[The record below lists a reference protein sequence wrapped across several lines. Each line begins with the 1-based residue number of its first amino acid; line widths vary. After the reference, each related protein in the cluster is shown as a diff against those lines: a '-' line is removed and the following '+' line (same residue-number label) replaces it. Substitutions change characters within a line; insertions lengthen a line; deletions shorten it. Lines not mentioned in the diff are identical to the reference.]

1 MNTLAKTSLVQAAAL
16 AVVWVMA
23 SSFAGQTADAK
34 IEDRHPDMAVAQA
47 FETLEQAGQF
57 SARHQTGGK
66 KGDLLVGKHVCTG
79 LAWPYIPAECV
90 NGSPRK
96 VSRTITIEQNR
107 AKGFSELVRVAAE
120 QQIAAR

>member
-47 FETLEQAGQF
+47 FETLEQAGQY
-57 SARHQTGGK
+57 STARHQTAGK
-66 KGDLLVGKHVCTG
+66 KGDLLVSQDVCSG

-90 NGSPRK
+90 NGSSRK
-96 VSRTITIEQNR
+96 VSRTITI
-107 AKGFSELVRVAAE
+107 
-120 QQIAAR
+120 